1 MKTNKLD
8 IYFLLVNSLIFI
20 ILTISIYTSELSAK
34 TFAYVVAD
42 ARDGKVLNSHKSGQ
56 IIHPA
61 SLTKMM
67 TLYLA
72 FDAIRYGRLKLDQK
86 VIISKNAASEP
97 PSKFWYKPGQRVSV
111 RFLIR
116 ASAVRSANDAAT
128 ALGEAI
134 SGSEKKF
141 INYMNV
147 AAKKMGM
154 NSTRFKNAHGLTEIG
169 HYSTANDMLLL
180 ARRLMLDYP
189 EYFNIF
195 GRLETYASGKTI
207 RNTNYKFL
215 KQYRGASGIKTG
227 YTNAAGHNLAA
238 SAKRGDK
245 QLIGILIGTSSSAE
259 RAKKIIGLFD
269 DAFKVIPERKKLSKL
284 PPLKPEKN
292 ISSPKIVSVTKPLS
306 KPKSLEVMIKAKRKD
321 EANNLFRTQ
330 NQTPIE
336 RVRSKDVD
344 VQIGMYNTILSAERE
359 MPNILLLNIDLLADV
374 DNESIN
380 IRRNKKKKYSIFVN
394 KITNALA
401 ENLCIRTRS
410 QETACSIIQISH

>member
-1 MKTNKLD
+1 
-8 IYFLLVNSLIFI
+8 
-20 ILTISIYTSELSAK
+20 
-34 TFAYVVAD
+34 
-42 ARDGKVLNSHKSGQ
+42 
-56 IIHPA
+56 
-61 SLTKMM
+61 
-67 TLYLA
+67 
-72 FDAIRYGRLKLDQK
+72 
-86 VIISKNAASEP
+86 
-97 PSKFWYKPGQRVSV
+97 
-111 RFLIR
+111 
-116 ASAVRSANDAAT
+116 
-128 ALGEAI
+128 
-134 SGSEKKF
+134 
-141 INYMNV
+141 MNV

-306 KPKSLEVMIKAKRKD
+306 KPKSLEVMIKAKRNIKN
-321 EANNLFRTQ
+321 NNLFRTQ

-336 RVRSKDVD
+336 RVRSEDVG

-374 DNESIN
+374 NNESIN

-410 QETACSIIQISH
+410 QKTACSIIQISH

>member
-1 MKTNKLD
+1 MKKSLSH
-8 IYFLLVNSLIFI
+8 IYFQSVTTI
-20 ILTISIYTSELSAK
+20 ILIIFLAFIYGSEVSAK
-34 TFAYVVAD
+34 TYAYIVAD
-42 ARDGKVLNSHKSGQ
+42 ARDGKILSSHNSRK

-86 VIISKNAASEP
+86 AIISKNATMEP
-97 PSKFWYKPGQRVSV
+97 PSKFWYKPGERVSI
-111 RFLIR
+111 RYLIR
-116 ASAVRSANDAAT
+116 ASAIRSANDAAT

-141 INYMNV
+141 IKDMNI

-154 NSTRFKNAHGLTEIG
+154 KSTKFKNAHGLTEIG
-169 HYSTANDMLLL
+169 HYSTAKDMLLL

-195 GRLETYASGKTI
+195 SRLETSASGRKI

-215 KQYRGASGIKTG
+215 QQYKGASGIKTG

-245 QLIGILIGTSSSAE
+245 QLIGIVIGTSSSSE
-259 RAKKIIGLFD
+259 RAKKIMGLFD
-269 DAFKVIPERKKLSKL
+269 KAFQIIPMK
-284 PPLKPEKN
+284 KN
-292 ISSPKIVSVTKPLS
+292 ISKLAPLNLAKKTTSTRVVSVVIPLL
-306 KPKSLEVMIKAKRKD
+306 KPKSFDLMLESEKNEEIDYTNKRSNKA
-321 EANNLFRTQ
+321 AINS
-330 NQTPIE
+330 IE
-336 RVRSKDVD
+336 IENVN
-344 VQIGMYNTILSAERE
+344 VQIGTYTNVVSAERD
-359 MPNILLLNIDLLADV
+359 MPNIILLNIDLLTEV
-374 DNESIN
+374 DNTSIK
-380 IRRNKKKKYSIFVN
+380 IRQNKEKKYSIFVN
-394 KITNALA
+394 NITNVLA

-410 QETACSIIQISH
+410 QDTSCNILKISR